1 MKNQWKLFL
10 SVTLAAGLLAASLHH
25 AARADDAD
33 GPGGP
38 PFPNDAGEAQLDVSK
53 YPADIQADY
62 RIFARRCSQCHN
74 LARPL
79 NSQFLQLTPGEQA
92 AAKQKE
98 PDLFKEAKIWQVGDS
113 LWADYVKKMQGKPGA
128 IIRPSELDK
137 IIGFL
142 VYDSKARKTGASRE
156 TWRAARQKLVDDFKK
171 SNPKRYEEIFGKS

>member
-1 MKNQWKLFL
+1 MNNKTQKFFFLFL
-10 SVTLAAGLLAASLHH
+10 TASFLM
-25 AARADDAD
+25 APSARLVRADDAE

-79 NSQFLQLTPGEQA
+79 NSQFVQLTPEELA

-98 PDLFKEAKIWQVGDS
+98 PDLFKDDKVWRISNSIWT
-113 LWADYVKKMQGKPGA
+113 DYVKTMQGKPGA
-128 IIRPSELDK
+128 IIRPSEFDK
-137 IIGFL
+137 IVGFL
-142 VYDSKARKTGASRE
+142 VYDSNVRKTGANSE
-156 TWRAARQKLVDDFKK
+156 SWRAARQKLLDDFKK
-171 SNPKRYEEIFGKS
+171 SNPKRYAEIFGK